1 MEKEKEP
8 QVKEPVKIRFRKLKN
23 GNTSIYLDLYLN
35 GIREYEFLNIYLRP
49 GTSRAD
55 KEWNKEQLRL
65 ANAVKSERIVSIQN
79 GEFGFKDIKRTRRL
93 NFIQYLENMATNYEE
108 NGQTACGVLMRS
120 CIRRLVDYKG
130 RAIPFS
136 SVNKEYLI
144 GFIDYLNNERY
155 DFDKG
160 DKKKDRKPRKLSG
173 VYKEALFARVMVA
186 LNKAEREGII
196 LKNPGKSIDANLKPR
211 AEEKTRAYLTLEEVK
226 KIADTDYRP
235 DNDVKPAFM
244 FACFTGLRYSDIFKL
259 TWGELTVGP
268 DGTMRLDT
276 KMKKTGK
283 DIYIPLSDNAIAGL
297 PSAIRPSIT
306 GTASATTARRPR
318 RCSQV
323 LTANWI
329 RGRSI
334 TVPWK
339 PGGVSPRRFR
349 LSGTSMPRAFPA
361 SGCPM
366 ILARPYPDTTCSSP
380 PITVSPSW
388 GMSTYRSRSERAR
401 SRYSI
406 WISSRPWS

>member
-1 MEKEKEP
+1 M
-8 QVKEPVKIRFRKLKN
+8 
-23 GNTSIYLDLYLN
+23 N

-226 KIADTDYRP
+226 KIADTNYRP

-283 DIYIPLSDNAIAGL
+283 DIYIPLSDNAIAWL
-297 PSAIRPSIT
+297 PERGDAVDKARIFYKLPDQVGNADARLHTLTEKAGIKKHVSFHVARHT
-306 GTASATTARRPR
+306 FAT
-318 RCSQV
+318 
-323 LTANWI
+323 LTLTYGAD
-329 RGRSI
+329 
-334 TVPWK
+334 
-339 PGGVSPRRFR
+339 
-349 LSGTSMPRAFPA
+349 L
-361 SGCPM
+361 
-366 ILARPYPDTTCSSP
+366 Y
-380 PITVSPSW
+380 TVSKLLGHANMRTTQIYAKIVDENKRKAVNLIPSL
-388 GMSTYRSRSERAR
+388 
-401 SRYSI
+401 
-406 WISSRPWS
+406 

>member
-283 DIYIPLSDNAIAGL
+283 DIYIPLSDNAIAWL
-297 PSAIRPSIT
+297 PERGDAVDKARIFYKLPDQVGNADARLHTLTEKAGIKKHVSFHVARHT
-306 GTASATTARRPR
+306 FAT
-318 RCSQV
+318 
-323 LTANWI
+323 LTLTYGAD
-329 RGRSI
+329 
-334 TVPWK
+334 
-339 PGGVSPRRFR
+339 
-349 LSGTSMPRAFPA
+349 L
-361 SGCPM
+361 
-366 ILARPYPDTTCSSP
+366 Y
-380 PITVSPSW
+380 TVSKLLGHANMRTTQIYAKIVDENKRKAVNLIPSL
-388 GMSTYRSRSERAR
+388 
-401 SRYSI
+401 
-406 WISSRPWS
+406 

>member
-1 MEKEKEP
+1 M
-8 QVKEPVKIRFRKLKN
+8 
-23 GNTSIYLDLYLN
+23 N

-226 KIADTDYRP
+226 KIADTNYRP

-276 KMKKTGK
+276 KMKKTDK
-283 DIYIPLSDNAIAGL
+283 DIYIPLSDNAIAWL
-297 PSAIRPSIT
+297 PERGDAVDKARIFYKLPDQVGNADARLHTLTEKAGIKKHVSFHVARHT
-306 GTASATTARRPR
+306 FAT
-318 RCSQV
+318 
-323 LTANWI
+323 LTLTYGAD
-329 RGRSI
+329 
-334 TVPWK
+334 
-339 PGGVSPRRFR
+339 
-349 LSGTSMPRAFPA
+349 L
-361 SGCPM
+361 
-366 ILARPYPDTTCSSP
+366 Y
-380 PITVSPSW
+380 TVSKLLGHANMRTTQIYAKIVDENKRKAVNLIPSL
-388 GMSTYRSRSERAR
+388 
-401 SRYSI
+401 
-406 WISSRPWS
+406 